1 MTTVE
6 RKPFGNLDSGEN
18 VEKLILTNKNGVV
31 VEVHIFN
38 KLLSF
43 IFILVKH
50 IYAWMVLLTASE
62 LWSNNRVC

>member
-31 VEVHIFN
+31 VEVRIFN
-38 KLLSF
+38 RLLSF
-43 IFILVKH
+43 ISILVTT
-50 IYAWMVLLTASE
+50 YSCLNGFTYSF
-62 LWSNNRVC
+62 

>member
-6 RKPFGNLDSGEN
+6 RKPFGNLESGEN

-50 IYAWMVLLTASE
+50 IYA
-62 LWSNNRVC
+62 